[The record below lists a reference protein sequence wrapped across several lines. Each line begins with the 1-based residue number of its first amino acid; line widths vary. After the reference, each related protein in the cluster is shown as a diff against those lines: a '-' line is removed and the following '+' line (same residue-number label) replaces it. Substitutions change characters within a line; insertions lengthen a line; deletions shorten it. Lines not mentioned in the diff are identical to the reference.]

1 MILLG
6 ICILNAAYAF
16 LILGHVSAMRW
27 GWFFL
32 EGTRILSGIQF
43 PRHFI
48 EFVVVETKQFVGDNV
63 NVILTRQICGQRS
76 SMSAACKRRAL
87 SFYFCVR
94 ICHMFLISKCRG
106 ESDLGLCTGSV
117 LAKRIPLRSGDFR
130 QFCGQIRFFNRKSP
144 PCSGIVFPNIEV
156 VHRPRSDS
164 SYHFGT
170 RNI

>member
-1 MILLG
+1 MTETRDLRMILLG

-16 LILGHVSAMRW
+16 LILGHVSAMKIFLRW

-76 SMSAACKRRAL
+76 SMSAACLRHANAEHYHFIFACE
-87 SFYFCVR
+87 SA
-94 ICHMFLISKCRG
+94 IC
-106 ESDLGLCTGSV
+106 
-117 LAKRIPLRSGDFR
+117 
-130 QFCGQIRFFNRKSP
+130 
-144 PCSGIVFPNIEV
+144 
-156 VHRPRSDS
+156 S
-164 SYHFGT
+164 SYQNVEES
-170 RNI
+170 RI